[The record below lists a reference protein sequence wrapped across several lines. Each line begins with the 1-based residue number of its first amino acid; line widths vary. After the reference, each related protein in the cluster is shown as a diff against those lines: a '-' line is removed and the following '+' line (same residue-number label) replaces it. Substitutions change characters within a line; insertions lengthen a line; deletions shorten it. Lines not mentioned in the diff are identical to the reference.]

1 MRILASPRIRFP
13 KDKDLRAYAASSRGA
28 RRHARRKARLTL
40 RSMQPNHFSIQ
51 NYYLTEIVKDE
62 KGRPIMA
69 NRGVITKDHHDA
81 YYKECKMPAA
91 D

>member
-1 MRILASPRIRFP
+1 METVKFDTVRPGF
-13 KDKDLRAYAASSRGA
+13 
-28 RRHARRKARLTL
+28 HFNT
-40 RSMQPNHFSIQ
+40 NHYPIQ

-69 NRGVITKDHHDA
+69 NRGVITKDHKDA
-81 YYKECKMPAA
+81 YYKECNMPA